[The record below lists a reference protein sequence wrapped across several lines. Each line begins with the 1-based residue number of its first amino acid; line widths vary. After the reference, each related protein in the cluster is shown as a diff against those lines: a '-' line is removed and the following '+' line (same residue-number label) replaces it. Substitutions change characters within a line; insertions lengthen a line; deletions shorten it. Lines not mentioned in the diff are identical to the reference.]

1 MRLSAI
7 RFQIK
12 DRTRRAFG
20 HKVWPHL
27 FRDCAVTSIAIE
39 APEYLRSATDLM
51 GHGVEATTL
60 RYYNLARTLE
70 AGRMHQRRVREVR
83 REAAERRSEVERDG
97 FASNDAPNTSAIER
111 RSDLPH
117 APA

>member
-1 MRLSAI
+1 MDSSAT

-83 REAAERRSEVERDG
+83 RNAVRRPSEMEYEDS
-97 FASNDAPNTSAIER
+97 SNDDAQR
-111 RSDLPH
+111 L
-117 APA
+117 